1 MVLLPL
7 KKSFGS
13 VVGMQGSLLNPQL
26 LEFLGRRMLGWNE
39 VNIAIFCFIMQM
51 KGLELRALPVI
62 ERGRRS
68 GCDGINLDASVNGEQ
83 MTTARIKAM

>member
-1 MVLLPL
+1 MPL

-13 VVGMQGSLLNPQL
+13 VVGTQGFWLLPQL

-51 KGLELRALPVI
+51 KGSELRALPVI
-62 ERGRRS
+62 ERGGRS

-83 MTTARIKAM
+83 MTTSRIKDM